1 MSIQLGLAPTIE
13 RAVADLAAKYPTDPP
28 HAAHV
33 ADQAVL
39 LFDLLAR
46 WHQLLPA
53 DRALLHHGG
62 LLHDSG
68 IWING
73 KGHHRHSAYIVRTDG
88 LLADYPPAER
98 DLLARLV
105 QNHRKRP
112 RPAPQ
117 YWPLERRLALV
128 WLSALLRT
136 ADGLDVD
143 HDQRAQVVAAY
154 PDAHGYVVAVRGVDA
169 GRFNQRLERKS
180 QLLADLLGGDLRFSA
195 DQP

>member
-39 LFDLLAR
+39 LFDLLAP
-46 WHQLLPA
+46 WHQLMAP

-68 IWING
+68 IWINA
-73 KGHHRHSAYIVRTDG
+73 KGHHRHSAYIVRSDR
-88 LLADYPPAER
+88 LLAGYPPAER
-98 DLLARLV
+98 EMLARLV
-105 QNHRKRP
+105 QNHRKHP

-117 YWPLERRLALV
+117 DWPLQRRLALV

-136 ADGLDVD
+136 ADGLDVC
-143 HDQRAQVVAAY
+143 HDQQAHVAAAY

-169 GRFNQRLERKS
+169 GRFDQRLARKS
-180 QLLADLLGGDLRFSA
+180 KLLATLLGGDLRFSA
-195 DQP
+195 DPS